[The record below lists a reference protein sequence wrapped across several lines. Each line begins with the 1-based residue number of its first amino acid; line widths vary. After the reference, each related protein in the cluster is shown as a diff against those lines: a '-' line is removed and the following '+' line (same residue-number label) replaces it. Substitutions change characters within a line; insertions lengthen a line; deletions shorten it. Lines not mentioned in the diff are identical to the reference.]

1 MEIITSALSKL
12 GFDWQI
18 ALANTINFALVFI
31 LLNKL
36 VFKKLAQNIEERK
49 KIIQEG
55 VDNATQSETILAQTK
70 QEADAAKEQARKEA
84 LGIIADASHKA
95 QEYTSDAEHR
105 ALQLEEKIISDAK
118 KRAEST
124 FESELHAQKIELAE
138 KLVLASKKV
147 FLDEFSDNK
156 KQEEFI
162 VKQLG

>member
-1 MEIITSALSKL
+1 MDIITTALDKL

-18 ALANTINFALVFI
+18 ALANLVNFGLIFF

-36 VFKKLAQNIEERK
+36 VFKKLAQSIQERKEIIEE
-49 KIIQEG
+49 G
-55 VDNATQSETILAQTK
+55 VNNSIQSETLLSQAKQDAEKTK
-70 QEADAAKEQARKEA
+70 QEAKQEA

-105 ALQLEEKIISDAK
+105 ALQIEEKLVADAK
-118 KRAEST
+118 KRAELT
-124 FESELHAQKIELAE
+124 FESELQMQKIELAE

-147 FLDEFSDNK
+147 FLSEFSDSK

-162 VKQLG
+162 AKQLS